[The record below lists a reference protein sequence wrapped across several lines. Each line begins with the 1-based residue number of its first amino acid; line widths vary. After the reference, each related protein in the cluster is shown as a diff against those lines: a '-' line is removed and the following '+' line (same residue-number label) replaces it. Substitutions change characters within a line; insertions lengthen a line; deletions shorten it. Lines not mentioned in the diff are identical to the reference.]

1 MASLTVAVPV
11 YNEAEMLRATLD
23 EVSRQSFG
31 DFVVLVFDN
40 ASTDATPQVAAEF
53 AARDPR
59 FRHVRQPYNKGALAN
74 FHESLM
80 AAETPFFIWRAA
92 DDRWSDNY
100 LEALHGL
107 LTANPR
113 DQLAVGTI
121 ETADLDGRKRRIAA
135 FPARLRGQGAGG
147 VIRMLRASKAAWI
160 YGMFRREALTARMN
174 EVVASYGHPWGFDHL
189 VLFRFILEDVVAGTA
204 ETTFYQIIKRTRG
217 QATIRR
223 TPPAL
228 EQMLELRHK
237 FYALA
242 RRDIETSARP
252 PVWKAVWR
260 AYLWFYTGKRVYRFE
275 KILKRSLLEKVSRVS
290 RVAP

>member
-11 YNEAEMLRATLD
+11 YNEAEMLRATLE

-40 ASTDATPQVAAEF
+40 ASTDATPDVAAEF
-53 AARDPR
+53 AARDGR
-59 FRHVRQPYNKGALAN
+59 FRHVRQPHNKGALAN
-74 FHESLM
+74 FHESLL

-107 LTANPR
+107 LTASPR

-121 ETADLDGRKRRIAA
+121 ETADLDGRKRRVAA

-174 EVVASYGHPWGFDHL
+174 EVVAAYGHPWGFDHL
-189 VLFRFILEDVVAGTA
+189 VLFRFILNDVVAGTA
-204 ETTFYQIIKRTRG
+204 ETTFFQVVKRTRG

-223 TPPAL
+223 TPPTL
-228 EQMLELRHK
+228 ERMLELRRK
-237 FYALA
+237 FIAQA
-242 RRDIETSARP
+242 RRDIAASGRAAAERLLL
-252 PVWKAVWR
+252 W
-260 AYLWFYTGKRVYRFE
+260 AYLWPYTGKRVYR
-275 KILKRSLLEKVSRVS
+275 LPRLVTAALR
-290 RVAP
+290 RRTA